1 MCLSWLF
8 LICNKSTGTGQV
20 AVSALSIASQQA
32 SVLEYHDTKMSVDV
46 PSMIRPY
53 SPLTVVEIDEST
65 VESNGEIL
73 EEMMRVQTFT
83 PEQAGTRVA

>member
-1 MCLSWLF
+1 
-8 LICNKSTGTGQV
+8 
-20 AVSALSIASQQA
+20 
-32 SVLEYHDTKMSVDV
+32 MSVDV

-65 VESNGEIL
+65 AESNGEIL
-73 EEMMRVQTFT
+73 EEMMRVLTFT